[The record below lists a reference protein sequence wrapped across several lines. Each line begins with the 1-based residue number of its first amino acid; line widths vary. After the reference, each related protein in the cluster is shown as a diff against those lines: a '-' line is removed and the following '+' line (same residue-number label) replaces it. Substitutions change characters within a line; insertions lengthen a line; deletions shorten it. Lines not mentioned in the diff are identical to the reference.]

1 MHLAKKIGHIIGL
14 PFLSVFLSITF
25 QHSLEEKSYKTPP
38 IEGGGVP
45 RFEYRAPLLVPHDG
59 VKSLTID
66 ALRTTGERR
75 EVERRF
81 GACDDRA
88 IPTQCAGGECRECHR
103 SAQDLTGRR
112 YVLANMSDREIAH
125 ALLNFFLLAL
135 HRINPVP
142 VGGPEDFNHLV
153 EGAI

>member
-1 MHLAKKIGHIIGL
+1 MTN
-14 PFLSVFLSITF
+14 V
-25 QHSLEEKSYKTPP
+25 
-38 IEGGGVP
+38 
-45 RFEYRAPLLVPHDG
+45 
-59 VKSLTID
+59 D
-66 ALRTTGERR
+66 AGERR

-125 ALLNFFLLAL
+125 ALLNFFLLAFTASTPCRSAVQ
-135 HRINPVP
+135 RISTISSRAPSRMPGMLCQERLTRWSVTRSC
-142 VGGPEDFNHLV
+142 GKL
-153 EGAI
+153 